1 MTYLQLGNNDV
12 DWIGKKLG
20 IKFSKKDKDFLEA
33 HHSENASFNDPM
45 MWHAFDLPESVFFGS
60 YKLMKIFK
68 EMISH
73 YDVKGNLSAT
83 MGNYDYDK
91 LISDKDLTVNGFP
104 KYLVVKEFLIA
115 EHGVQNEY
123 FNNEFYQLA
132 KINKRTLVYKKM
144 SNSKLFYK
152 DIQNEDSLLTND
164 ILIPDFENICE
175 QNYDNLRDLKI
186 RKEELKCDHA
196 FIGEFA
202 YFPFAIADIWDG
214 KAVYNTFEKFNMT
227 NEQYDSELKNHK
239 NKLKTMLANEKLE
252 LEHIF

>member
-1 MTYLQLGNNDV
+1 MVYLQLGNNDV

-20 IKFSKKDKDFLEA
+20 IKFSEKDKDFLEA
-33 HHSENASFNDPM
+33 HHSENANFNDPM

-132 KINKRTLVYKKM
+132 KINKKTLVYKKM

-175 QNYDNLRDLKI
+175 QNYDSLRDLKI